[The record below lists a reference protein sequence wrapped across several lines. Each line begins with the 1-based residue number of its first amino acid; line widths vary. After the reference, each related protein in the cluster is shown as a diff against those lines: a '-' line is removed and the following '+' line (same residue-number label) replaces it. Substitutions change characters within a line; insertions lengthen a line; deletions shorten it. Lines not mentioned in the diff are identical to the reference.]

1 MFLEQKQF
9 DENNHD
15 EEIQSVEES
24 FRVNYFLV
32 VVDRTIAS
40 LKYRLSN

>member
-1 MFLEQKQF
+1 MFLGKKQF

-15 EEIQSVEES
+15 EEIQSAEES

-32 VVDRTIAS
+32 VVDMTIAS
-40 LKYRLSN
+40 LKEI